1 MKSCLGSES
10 CLTLLRPHG
19 LYGTPDSSVYGIIPA
34 GIQEWFPFP
43 SPGDPLNSGFEPV
56 SPILAG
62 WIPYY
67 WVTWEVQLKSSVQ
80 FSHSVVSDSLWPHE
94 LQYSR
99 LPCPSLSPGVSSDS
113 FPLSQWCYL
122 ILWHRFLLLPSIFPS
137 IKVFSNESALHIK
150 WPKYWTFR
158 FSISPSNVYSDL
170 ISFRMEWLRLLVV

>member
-80 FSHSVVSDSLWPHE
+80 FSHSVVSDSLRPHE
-94 LQYSR
+94 SQHAR
-99 LPCPSLSPGVSSDS
+99 PPCSSPSPGVHADSHPSSPWCHPAISSSVVPFSSCPQALPAPES
-113 FPLSQWCYL
+113 FPMS
-122 ILWHRFLLLPSIFPS
+122 
-137 IKVFSNESALHIK
+137 
-150 WPKYWTFR
+150 
-158 FSISPSNVYSDL
+158 
-170 ISFRMEWLRLLVV
+170 